1 MPSTRV
7 RWFAQ
12 NDYEQLVLP
21 DLRRMG
27 LDIATTGTE
36 PAAVALS
43 MNHDLADAAWRYARR
58 SRVPLVTYV
67 WDLPPFRLGEGE
79 ADYVVSVRGHLLRL
93 PRLRGRYTTRRGY
106 YSRLR
111 YAARHAEAV
120 WTPSA
125 ASAANVVRRFG
136 VVADPV
142 PYCFNSELFN
152 PSIRDEPRARGGPK
166 APTILLSVSRL
177 TPPKNH
183 ESVLR
188 GAARIGARVE
198 LIGRGPA
205 QAELEKLA
213 EGLGVACE
221 IRSGLSTAELVAAYR
236 RASVVVCPSRFE
248 GLGLTGIEA
257 AMCGV
262 PVVASDIPAHREL
275 LGPAAHFFQL
285 DDDDSMATA
294 IGQALTSGPPPVEH
308 FAPLTIEAAA
318 QRFFERLQR
327 HL

>member
-1 MPSTRV
+1 
-7 RWFAQ
+7 
-12 NDYEQLVLP
+12 
-21 DLRRMG
+21 MG

-43 MNHDLADAAWRYARR
+43 MNHDLAGAAWRYARR
-58 SRVPLVTYV
+58 TRVPLVTYV
-67 WDLPPFRLGEGE
+67 WDLPPFRLGEGH

-93 PRLRGRYTTRRGY
+93 PRLSGRYTTRRGY

-111 YAARHAEAV
+111 YAARHAEEV

-125 ASAANVVRRFG
+125 ASAADVARRFE

-142 PYCFNSELFN
+142 PYCFNSDLFS
-152 PSIRDEPRARGGPK
+152 PSIRDEPRTQAGRNDPR
-166 APTILLSVSRL
+166 ILLSVSRL
-177 TPPKNH
+177 TAPKNH

-188 GAARIGARVE
+188 SAARLRAHVE

-213 EGLGVACE
+213 EKLGVPCE
-221 IRSGLSTAELVAAYR
+221 IRSGLSTAELVTTYR
-236 RASVVVCPSRFE
+236 RAAVVVCPSRFE

-262 PVVASDIPAHREL
+262 PIVASDIPAHREF
-275 LGPAAHFFQL
+275 LGPAAHFFKL

-294 IGQALTSGPPPVEH
+294 ILRALASGPPPVAH

-318 QRFFERLQR
+318 QRFFDRLQR